1 MGLNN
6 DSYMAKR
13 SIVRW
18 FRNLSIKTKLYFTVG
33 IMAALIAVELVAL
46 AFSIHTLSS
55 VRAYVNGE
63 ALWSKGQKDALYQLV
78 CYARTYNEDN
88 FKKFRLSLAVPIADH
103 KALVEFSKPAD
114 ERNEAIIRQ
123 SFIEGGNHPDD
134 GTGMLNLFSRFYWVK
149 YINKAIVAWIEADG
163 MLPQFI
169 AIGEKL
175 QTEIQSPARS
185 QERINAIMDE
195 LETMNNRFT
204 ILENEFSLQLGEGSR
219 WLEKLILRILLGI
232 AITVEF
238 TGLILA
244 IVVSRGISKG
254 IDTILKSAN
263 AVGKGDFSVKAKVY
277 SKDEIG
283 VLANDFN
290 HMALE
295 LEKLQSEIQDANAD
309 LEKKVENR
317 TMELERKNKELEQF
331 AYVAS
336 HDLQEPLKTVSGF
349 VGLLNKQY
357 KGRLDENADKYLEY
371 ILNASD
377 RMRTLIKDLL
387 VYSRIGRAIAF
398 VLADCNILLHEVLA
412 DMDNNIKE
420 SKAKIHTDTLP
431 VLYTFPTELKL
442 LFQNLI
448 SNAIKFR
455 KRGVQPEINITVT
468 KIPGFWKFAVSDNGI
483 GIDQQHRDRIFVIF
497 QRLHNKKDYEGSGI
511 GLAHCKKIVEL
522 HGGEIWVESLPGI
535 GSTFYFTISEVPPG
549 IQDEK

>member
-1 MGLNN
+1 
-6 DSYMAKR
+6 
-13 SIVRW
+13 
-18 FRNLSIKTKLYFTVG
+18 
-33 IMAALIAVELVAL
+33 MAALIAIELVAL

-78 CYARTYNEDN
+78 SYARTYNEDN
-88 FKKFRLSLAVPIADH
+88 FTKFKLSLAVPIADH
-103 KALVEFSKPAD
+103 KALVEFSKPAG
-114 ERNEAIIRQ
+114 ERNESIIRE

-149 YINKAIVAWIEADG
+149 YINKAIVAWMEADG

-175 QTEIQSPARS
+175 HAEIKNPARS

-195 LETMNNRFT
+195 METMNNRFT
-204 ILENEFSLQLGEGSR
+204 ILENEFSMQLGEGSR
-219 WLEKLILRILLGI
+219 WLERLILRILLGI

-290 HMALE
+290 AMALE
-295 LEKLQSEIQDANAD
+295 LEKLQNEIKEANAD
-309 LEKKVENR
+309 LEKKVESR

-377 RMRTLIKDLL
+377 RMKTLIKDLL

-420 SKAKIHTDTLP
+420 NKAKIHTEQLP

-455 KRGVQPEINITVT
+455 KRGVQPEISITVT
-468 KIPGFWKFAVSDNGI
+468 KIPGFWKFAISDNGI

-522 HGGEIWVESLPGI
+522 HGGEIWVESIPGI

-549 IQDEK
+549 IQEEK

>member
-1 MGLNN
+1 
-6 DSYMAKR
+6 MAKR

-33 IMAALIAVELVAL
+33 IMAALIAVELLAL

-134 GTGMLNLFSRFYWVK
+134 GTGMLNLFSRFYWVE

-204 ILENEFSLQLGEGSR
+204 ILENDFSLQLGEGSR
-219 WLEKLILRILLGI
+219 WLEKLILRILLSI

-290 HMALE
+290 AMALE
-295 LEKLQSEIQDANAD
+295 LEKLQNEIKEANAD

-420 SKAKIHTDTLP
+420 NKAKIHTDTLP

-455 KRGVQPEINITVT
+455 KRGEQPEISITVT
-468 KIPGFWKFAVSDNGI
+468 RIPGFWKFAVSDNGI

-522 HGGEIWVESLPGI
+522 HGGEIWVESMPGI